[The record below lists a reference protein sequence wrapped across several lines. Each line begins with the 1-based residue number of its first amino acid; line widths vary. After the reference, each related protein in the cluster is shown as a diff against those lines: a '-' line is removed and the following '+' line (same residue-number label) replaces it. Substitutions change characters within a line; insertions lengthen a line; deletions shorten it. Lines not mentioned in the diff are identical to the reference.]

1 MGKLSVER
9 RTGNRYD
16 VRLPIHYR
24 ISQRGGIERS
34 GTGTTCEMSSSGL
47 SFRSR
52 KPLPLGAHL
61 EMIVEWPARYGDLY
75 PIDLQ
80 ATGFVVRNENGRTAV
95 RVTSR
100 RFRVLTAPTHTMSI
114 SA

>member
-1 MGKLSVER
+1 MGKLNVER
-9 RTGNRYD
+9 RINNRYD
-16 VRLPIHYR
+16 VRLPIHFR
-24 ISQRGGIERS
+24 ISQRGGLERN
-34 GTGTTCEMSSSGL
+34 GTGTTYEMSSTGL

-52 KPLPLGAHL
+52 KPLAIGSHL
-61 EMIVEWPARYGDLY
+61 EMIVEWPARYEDIY

-100 RFRVLTAPTHTMSI
+100 KFRILTQLPQSMPV

>member
-1 MGKLSVER
+1 MGKLPVER
-9 RTGNRYD
+9 RASNRYD

-34 GTGTTCEMSSSGL
+34 GTGTTFEMSSTGL

-52 KPLPLGAHL
+52 KPLPIGAHL

-80 ATGFVVRNENGRTAV
+80 ATGFVVRSESGRTAV

-100 RFRVLTAPTHTMSI
+100 RFRVLTAPAHSVSV